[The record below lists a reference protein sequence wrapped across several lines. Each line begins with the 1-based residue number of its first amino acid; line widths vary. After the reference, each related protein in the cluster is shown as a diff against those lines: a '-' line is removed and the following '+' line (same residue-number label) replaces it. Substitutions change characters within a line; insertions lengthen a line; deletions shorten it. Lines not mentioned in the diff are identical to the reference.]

1 TSAFALRYDVY
12 VYMPVLLFLTLGIFY
27 PLRRKFKYFSSLP
40 GTKDVITALGWA
52 FVCVYVPASSHNII
66 FSKSAA
72 LACAY
77 GFLLVFTRSVILSI
91 GTEYKD
97 IILSKESF
105 YKAFGI
111 TKTKIVLTFIILAL
125 TAVLIK
131 LLLMHWKTDLVSML
145 LLGHIYTVITVV
157 YFYSK
162 RIPRGVFSETVIDGQ
177 FYLLALLAFIN
188 ALI

>member
-1 TSAFALRYDVY
+1 
-12 VYMPVLLFLTLGIFY
+12 MPVLLFLTLGIFY